1 MFYRSI
7 TMAGWHAYLPVE
19 KGVFRRNI
27 ANWTATKCQNP
38 FLGTYFLLKVKQ
50 EHFGLDRSVRLNLD
64 P

>member
-38 FLGTYFLLKVKQ
+38 CLGTCFLLKVKQ
-50 EHFGLDRSVRLNLD
+50 EQFVLERYARLNLN